1 MSEVLHGNANVNQLN
16 ASTGDDEIL
25 NDGNNVSID
34 GGAGNDTLTG
44 GDGNDVFI
52 YNAGK
57 DVIADYATSDKIS
70 LGMTVSKSSIS
81 GSDVIFTIGNSSLA
95 VKNAKGKTLS
105 MIDKIG
111 KAYTIVVGSLATSTT
126 FTVTNSTKFPVTVS
140 SAVKTVNAST
150 ANAITL
156 KDFSATSFD
165 FIFQYIGKLNCGHAL
180 CGKCVFNPQVNVG
193 NVIITGT

>member
-140 SAVKTVNAST
+140 SAVKTVNAKISLPQVLTLST
-150 ANAITL
+150 NTLENLIAGTPFVANAYSTH
-156 KDFSATSFD
+156 KSTSATLS
-165 FIFQYIGKLNCGHAL
+165 
-180 CGKCVFNPQVNVG
+180 
-193 NVIITGT
+193 